1 MLRKLFS
8 IVLVLNFVSVN
19 ALEVVELD
27 KVQNF
32 DIQYKEKVETLKGSL
47 FVNDTIE
54 AQNNINMQQKADMQ
68 DLENLWNATVSN
80 NPMIAFCLKKLA
92 IPAEQRRV
100 HSSLF
105 AKSMGAVISGAA
117 LLPSFLGMNYGI
129 QSGSYAAG
137 KLANNLINKKNNDK
151 LQNPSLT
158 DTEAIELASLVEDLQ
173 DEIIVNYYKY
183 KGALTKLKKCRE
195 QLLLHNKNYAQA
207 LDKNNSLDIS
217 ITSAQWEEEL
227 IEEYRLK
234 QEVKKYQL
242 ALTRLAGK
250 KTVDDLNIAQ
260 FDLTTQNINHKDLN
274 YEKKIINLQTQVPVN
289 NVNEVKAKTKGQDDE
304 K

>member
-1 MLRKLFS
+1 MWKRFFS
-8 IVLVLNFVSVN
+8 IALILNLFLPLQ

-27 KVQNF
+27 KVQSF
-32 DIQYKEKVETLKGSL
+32 DIKYKDQVETLKGSL
-47 FVNDTIE
+47 FVNDTME
-54 AQNNINMQQKADMQ
+54 AQHNINEQQRADME
-68 DLENLWNATVSN
+68 DIENLWNATVSN

-105 AKSMGAVISGAA
+105 AKSMSAIVSGAA

-137 KLANNLINKKNNDK
+137 KLANNLINKKNNEK
-151 LQNPSLT
+151 LQNPSIT

-173 DEIIVNYYKY
+173 DEIIVDYYKY

-195 QLLLHNKNYAQA
+195 QLLLHNKNYAKA
-207 LDKNNSLDIS
+207 LESDDSLDIT
-217 ITSAQWEEEL
+217 ITSNQWEEEL

-242 ALTRLAGK
+242 ALMRLAGK
-250 KTVDDLNIAQ
+250 KTVDSLNVAQ
-260 FDLTTQNINHKDLN
+260 FDLTVQNIDKKDLN
-274 YEKKIINLQTQVPVN
+274 YEKKVINLSNEAPKKDKK
-289 NVNEVKAKTKGQDDE
+289 EVKAEE
-304 K
+304 KNEE